1 MDIPGCPSQNPQ
13 SPEEEEEKSLSER
26 ELLNS
31 PDEEDRFNSDSEIVQ
46 EGENGSLSEEDEET
60 IESPGRGLELER
72 EREEKDE
79 NAPDFVSDAEDE
91 EPLGET
97 EGMGQEDGTIM
108 LLKGDDDC
116 PQGEQLDRAKE
127 AEEQEDKVIDTPQS
141 PDSEPGQGK
150 RFITEEDGEDGEEGY
165 SVYGSKTSKKTDGAQ
180 VDEEEEEDGRM
191 RAVERRRATALNE
204 LKDDSVS
211 VSRELDE
218 HELDYD
224 EEVPEVPSIPPHEEE
239 EDEEDA
245 KPEGEVESE
254 DKGGKKEKKMIPP
267 TLPQDAEFNRT
278 DPSKG
283 PEKLCRD
290 SFKDKKDEDD
300 GEMDEGEIDVSHYS
314 LLVVICQ
321 SI

>member
-1 MDIPGCPSQNPQ
+1 MDIPGCPSQNLQ
-13 SPEEEEEKSLSER
+13 SPEEEENSLSER

-31 PDEEDRFNSDSEIVQ
+31 PDEEDRFISDSEIGQ
-46 EGENGSLSEEDEET
+46 EGENGALSEEDEEML
-60 IESPGRGLELER
+60 ESPGRGLQLETER
-72 EREEKDE
+72 EQKVE
-79 NAPDFVSDAEDE
+79 NAPDFVSDTED

-97 EGMGQEDGTIM
+97 EGMGQEDGTIN
-108 LLKGDDDC
+108 LLKG
-116 PQGEQLDRAKE
+116 EQIDRVKE
-127 AEEQEDKVIDTPQS
+127 AEEQDNRVIDTPLS

-150 RFITEEDGEDGEEGY
+150 RFITEEDGEDGEEEYSGY
-165 SVYGSKTSKKTDGAQ
+165 GCKTSKNTDRIQ
-180 VDEEEEEDGRM
+180 VDEEDEDGRM

-245 KPEGEVESE
+245 KPEGDMESE
-254 DKGGKKEKKMIPP
+254 DKSGKKEKKMIPP
-267 TLPQDAEFNRT
+267 TIPQDAELYRT
-278 DPSKG
+278 DPSKA
-283 PEKLCRD
+283 PEKICRD

-314 LLVVICQ
+314 LLVAMIL